1 MRTDSVSCVLLGDG
15 SLLTQCGDLLLDRGH
30 RISAVVTTNDEIAGW
45 ATEHGLTRLATDDV
59 LRDGLSGVEFDWLF
73 SIANLRVLPGHVWQP
88 ARKGAVNFHDGPLPR
103 HAGLNAPAWA
113 ILAGDA
119 DYGVTWHA
127 LSDRVDT
134 GDIYVQKPFDIDD
147 DETSL
152 TINIKCFEAGIAS
165 FGKLIDAIEAGTAIA
180 SPQGGSLVSTHARHD
195 RPKAGAT
202 LDFSK
207 SAADLDRLARAMNFG
222 PGYANPLSTPK
233 LLTAAGAFNI
243 GALEIASD
251 APVAAA
257 GTVIGVDADAAVIA
271 TGNGAV
277 RVRGLTDASGGAA
290 ALGNVLRANE
300 VLPALSSVDTD
311 ALDKVLTDVAH
322 NEAFFRR
329 RFRNFRDLE
338 LYGQSAPVDGAA
350 PQWQHLDLALP
361 ATLKGASAVAALL
374 AGLARVAGQDR
385 VDAFFA
391 DDDHTARADR
401 FRGYVAGTVP
411 LSIEIAD
418 DATADTFAVDVALE
432 ISELARRIGYA
443 ADLAGRV
450 PHLGILRSS
459 VAIRLTSGATGALPV
474 SGSAVTFTVAAND
487 AMARLSFDAN
497 CLPAAE
503 AAALAGRLNVAIA
516 AFAADP
522 LADVSALPILSAGE
536 IEELLYKRNATA
548 CDHDRTA
555 MVHTLFEKQ
564 AALTPDATALVCGAE
579 SLTYRELDARA
590 NRVAAHLVA
599 LGVGPDALVGLNLT
613 RSCDLVVGALAILKA
628 GGAYVPLDP
637 AYPADRIAY
646 MIEDS
651 GLKTLIV
658 EASAVSSTAI
668 PNVRAISIPAA
679 LAAVP
684 ETAPLPARAA
694 PHNLAYVI
702 YTSGSTGRPKGVMV
716 EHRNVENFFV
726 GMDDRIPRSAEGQS
740 VWLAVT
746 SLSFDISVL
755 ELFWTLA
762 RGFKVVIQPDEH
774 YTPGGKPAPVAAAAT
789 SSLDFGLFYWGD
801 DDGPGPRKY
810 QLLLDGARFADT
822 HGFNAV
828 WTPERHFHAFGGPYP
843 NPAVTG
849 AAVAAVT
856 QNLSIRAGSC
866 VLPLHHPARVA
877 EEWAVIDNMS
887 NGRVG
892 LAFASGWMPE
902 DFLLRPENA
911 PPNNKAALSRDIE
924 VVRKLWRGEKV
935 AFDAPG
941 GKSVEITTLP
951 RPVQAELPVWVT
963 TAGSPETFKEAA
975 RLGANVL
982 THLLGQTIE
991 EVGEKVAIY
1000 REELRLNGRD
1010 PSQFKVT
1017 MMLHTLVGRDREVVR
1032 EQAREPMKHYLKSA
1046 AALIKQY
1053 AWAFPA
1059 FKKPKGVNK
1068 PIDLDLR
1075 TLDDEEMEAIL
1086 DFAFLRYFED
1096 SGLFGTVEDAM
1107 ARVDQVA
1114 AIGVDEIAC
1123 LIDYGVP
1130 AATVLEALK
1139 PLAEVVAAVKS
1150 RRPAEPAPMAAA
1162 ATAPAEVERAGALIR
1177 RHAVTHLQCT
1187 PAMATMLVEN
1197 DDDRA
1202 ALSAV
1207 RHMFI
1212 GGEALQGPLLKQL
1225 RRATTATIE
1234 NMYGPTETT
1243 IWSSTGAALDTDG
1256 NVPLGTP
1263 IANTQLYVLD
1273 PQLRPVP
1280 PGLPGELFIAG
1291 EGVVRGYH
1299 NRPELTAERFLANPF
1314 VDDGRMYRTGDL
1326 VRIGADNA
1334 LHFIGRGD
1342 TQVKVRGHRIELGE
1356 IENCIGAHPG
1366 VGQAVVIVRE
1376 DAPGD
1381 VRIVAYLRFK
1391 SGAVSDEE
1399 LRTHIR
1405 ASLPEFMVPAHF
1417 IGLDHFPL
1425 TPNLKVDRKA
1435 LPKPGKTAAAETE
1448 VYEAPASD
1456 MEKQIADIF
1465 RRILGVERVGLKDNF
1480 FNLGGHSLLAVQA
1493 HRDIKASVTPQLSIT
1508 DLYRFPTI
1516 SGLVG
1521 HLRDAGGASKHL
1533 DKVAARAA
1541 DRRAALAGRRAAIA
1555 RPER

>member
-1 MRTDSVSCVLLGDG
+1 MHSGKVTCVLLGNG
-15 SLLTQCGDLLLDRGH
+15 SLLSQCGNLLLDRGH
-30 RISAVVTTNDEIAGW
+30 RISAVVTSN
-45 ATEHGLTRLATDDV
+45 DDV
-59 LRDGLSGVEFDWLF
+59 ASWAAERGLVRLETNAVIRDGLTGIDCDWFF
-73 SIANLRVLPGHVWQP
+73 SIANLRVLPAKVWQ
-88 ARKGAVNFHDGPLPR
+88 GAKLGAANFHDGLLPR

-119 DYGVTWHA
+119 NYGVTWHA
-127 LSDRVDT
+127 LSDRVDE
-134 GDIYVQKPFDIDD
+134 GDLYAQNHFGIAD

-152 TINIKCFEAGIAS
+152 TLNMKCFEAGIAS
-165 FGKLIDAIEAGTAIA
+165 FGELVNGIEAGSLAGK
-180 SPQGGSLVSTHARHD
+180 PQDLSQRSYHARHA
-195 RPKAGAT
+195 RPTAGAT
-202 LDFSK
+202 LNFSGTRT
-207 SAADLDRLARAMNFG
+207 DTTRLARAMTFG
-222 PGYANPLSTPK
+222 AGYANPLCVPK
-233 LLTAAGAFNI
+233 LPTATGAFNVL
-243 GALEIASD
+243 ALEAAD
-251 APVAAA
+251 VAPSAPAA
-257 GTVIGVDADAAVIA
+257 TVIAVDAASALIA
-271 TGNGAV
+271 TSDGAV
-277 RVRGLTDASGGAA
+277 RILGLSDATGAA
-290 ALGNVLRANE
+290 VTIGDVLRPGDK
-300 VLPALSSVDTD
+300 LPSLSDVEIESLD
-311 ALDKVLTDVAH
+311 AMLAGVVH
-322 NEAFFRR
+322 NEAFFRKR
-329 RFRNFRDLE
+329 LQDYRDLE
-338 LYGQSAPVDGAA
+338 LYGQSAQVEGAA
-350 PQWQHLDLALP
+350 PHWQSLDIPLP
-361 ATLKGASAVAALL
+361 AALEGTRAVAALI
-374 AGLARVAGQDR
+374 AGLARISGQDR
-385 VDAFFA
+385 VDAYFTE
-391 DDDHTARADR
+391 DDLAARADR
-401 FRGYVAGTVP
+401 FPGYVAGTVP
-411 LSIEIAD
+411 LSVSIAN
-418 DATADTFAVDVALE
+418 DATPETLAAAVADE
-432 ISELARRIGYA
+432 ISALARRVGYA
-443 ADLAGRV
+443 GDLANRV
-450 PHLGILRSS
+450 PHLGLLRSS
-459 VAIRLTSGATGALPV
+459 VAIHLTSDLANVKPCA
-474 SGSAVTFTVAAND
+474 GSAVTFAVAATGTAMVLHVD
-487 AMARLSFDAN
+487 ANRLSVGDAT
-497 CLPAAE
+497 
-503 AAALAGRLNVAIA
+503 ALTKRLAVVLS

-522 LADVSALPILSAGE
+522 HAQVTALPLLSADE
-536 IEELLYKRNATA
+536 TSELLYARNATDRA
-548 CDHDRTA
+548 HDRTA
-555 MVHTLFEKQ
+555 LLHTLIEQQ
-564 AALTPDATALVCGAE
+564 AARTPDATAIVCGAE
-579 SLTYRELDARA
+579 NLTYRELDARA
-590 NRVAAHLVA
+590 NRVAAHLVT

-658 EASAVSSTAI
+658 EASAVTTTAI
-668 PNVRAISIPAA
+668 PNVRVVSIAGA
-679 LAAVP
+679 LAAVVD
-684 ETAPLPARAA
+684 APMSPPRSG
-694 PHNLAYVI
+694 PDNLAYVI
-702 YTSGSTGRPKGVMV
+702 YTSGSTGRPKGVMI
-716 EHRNVENFFV
+716 EHRNVANFFV
-726 GMDDRIPRSAEGQS
+726 GMDERIAQPPEGQP

-774 YTPGGKPAPVAAAAT
+774 YLPDASRRPANVGT
-789 SSLDFGLFYWGD
+789 GDMDFGLFYWGD

-810 QLLLDGARFADT
+810 QLLLDGARFADA

-911 PPNNKAALSRDIE
+911 PPNNKSAMLRDIE
-924 VVRKLWRGEKV
+924 TVRKLWRGEKV

-941 GKSVEITTLP
+941 GKSIEITTLP
-951 RPVQAELPVWVT
+951 RPVQAELPIWVT
-963 TAGSPETFKEAA
+963 TAGNPETFREAA

-982 THLLGQTIE
+982 THLLGQSIE

-1010 PSQFKVT
+1010 PSQYKVT
-1017 MMLHTLVGRDREVVR
+1017 MMLHTLLGRDREVVR
-1032 EQAREPMKHYLKSA
+1032 EQARGPMKHYLKSA

-1068 PIDLDLR
+1068 PVDLDLR
-1075 TLDDEEMEAIL
+1075 TLEDDEMEAIL
-1086 DFAFLRYFED
+1086 EFAFQRYFDD
-1096 SGLFGTVEDAM
+1096 SGLFGTVEDAI

-1139 PLAEVVAAVKS
+1139 PLAEVVATVKA
-1150 RRPAEPAPMAAA
+1150 RRPAAAA
-1162 ATAPAEVERAGALIR
+1162 PAATTATPVAAERAGALIR
-1177 RHAVTHLQCT
+1177 RHGVTHLQCT
-1187 PAMATMLVEN
+1187 PAMATMLLES
-1197 DDDRA
+1197 DEDRA
-1202 ALSAV
+1202 ALSAI

-1225 RRATTATIE
+1225 RRATAASIE

-1243 IWSSTGAALDTDG
+1243 IWSSTGPALDTDG

-1263 IANTQLYVLD
+1263 IANTQLYILD
-1273 PQLRPVP
+1273 AKLRPVP

-1314 VDDGRMYRTGDL
+1314 IAGGRMYRTGDL
-1326 VRIGADNA
+1326 VRIGSEGA

-1356 IENCIGAHPG
+1356 IENCIGLHPG

-1391 SGAVSDEE
+1391 SGAVPDDE
-1399 LRTHIR
+1399 LRAHIR
-1405 ASLPEFMVPAHF
+1405 TTLPEFMVPAHF
-1417 IGLDHFPL
+1417 VGLDHFPL

-1435 LPKPGKTAAAETE
+1435 LPKPGKAAAATTE

-1456 MEKQIADIF
+1456 MEVQIAEIF

-1493 HRDIKASVTPQLSIT
+1493 HRDIKANVTPKLSIT

-1516 SGLVG
+1516 AGLVG
-1521 HLRDAGGASKHL
+1521 HLKDEGGANKHL

-1541 DRRAALAGRRAAIA
+1541 DRRATLAGRRAAIA
-1555 RPER
+1555 RPEG